1 MKIPND
7 LRAFVELLNAAGA
20 KYLVVGGYAVAFH
33 GHPRFTGDI
42 DLFIEP
48 SADNSRVLST
58 VLDDFGFGELNI
70 GSADFVREDMI
81 LQLGLPPNRIDI
93 MTSIDGVSFSQAWPK
108 RVSAVIDGL
117 EMVFISRELLIQ
129 NKLASGRAKDVADA
143 EELSRPD

>member
-1 MKIPND
+1 M
-7 LRAFVELLNAAGA
+7 
-20 KYLVVGGYAVAFH
+20 GGYAVAFH
-33 GHPRFTGDI
+33 GHPRYTGDI

-81 LQLGLPPNRIDI
+81 LQLGFPPNRIDI